1 MRWTKYDR
9 ANEREKDSLL
19 EGVKKLMFD
28 ISDKNT
34 KNIETVVRSRAV
46 TCPVLL
52 TFSRITRIFK
62 INSVFTQ

>member
-28 ISDKNT
+28 NSDQNT
-34 KNIETVVRSRAV
+34 KNIETVVSSLKTDRVKDVAE
-46 TCPVLL
+46 TH
-52 TFSRITRIFK
+52 
-62 INSVFTQ
+62 